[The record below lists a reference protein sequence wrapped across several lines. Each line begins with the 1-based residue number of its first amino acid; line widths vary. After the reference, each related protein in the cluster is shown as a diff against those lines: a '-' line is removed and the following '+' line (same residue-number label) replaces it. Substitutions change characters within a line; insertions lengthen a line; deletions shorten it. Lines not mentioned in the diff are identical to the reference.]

1 MYLLLSLFIIIIFT
15 IILFFNDIIIIYL
28 TSFKT
33 VNTIRTFL
41 FNYKNQH
48 FFRLQSTKKPKRSKF
63 FNIQAY
69 VLYTQKG

>member
-33 VNTIRTFL
+33 VNTIRTF
-41 FNYKNQH
+41 F
-48 FFRLQSTKKPKRSKF
+48 
-63 FNIQAY
+63 I
-69 VLYTQKG
+69 